1 MRSKSNYTMTNHHKK
16 NKKSSTS
23 LRKTKS
29 NSISKTTR
37 RRVRKTRVSKK
48 RRTKRK
54 RSRKQLGGAAW
65 GITNAIRGLQY
76 NLVTLGNNFSGQPT
90 PSSANPYPTQQQY
103 AK

>member
-37 RRVRKTRVSKK
+37 RRRVRKTRESKK

-54 RSRKQLGGAAW
+54 RSRKQLGGAW